1 MSAPRDGRLSRGA
14 DILVCQPLP
23 LLEQTLSSN
32 PSGLPGWLE
41 FSATRWPAPPP
52 SLTMSFMDP
61 TASDAELVQQTLRGV
76 TDAFHQLTLRYYR
89 PVGGFILKRV
99 GRPDLVE
106 DLVQETFLEAFQA
119 LKGGRGPQKFSTW
132 LFGIAHNRCG
142 KWLRRKRPTLF
153 APNEAPDLA
162 TTPSEQQ
169 LHEELEEQEK
179 LLHHL
184 QSHLRELPE
193 ETRKLL
199 EMKHRDGKTCE
210 EIAAA
215 TGKPVGTVKSL
226 LARTYKSLRHALTP
240 ASGEASR

>member
-1 MSAPRDGRLSRGA
+1 MER
-14 DILVCQPLP
+14 
-23 LLEQTLSSN
+23 
-32 PSGLPGWLE
+32 
-41 FSATRWPAPPP
+41 
-52 SLTMSFMDP
+52 
-61 TASDAELVQQTLRGV
+61 TASDAELVEQTLRGV
-76 TDAFHQLTLRYYR
+76 REAFHELTVRYYR

-106 DLVQETFLEAFQA
+106 DLVQETFLEAYQA
-119 LKGGRGPQKFSTW
+119 LKAGKGPQKFSSW

-142 KWLRRKRPTLF
+142 KWLRRKRPVLF
-153 APNEAPDLA
+153 SPNEAPDLVSA
-162 TTPSEQQ
+162 PSEQQ

-179 LLHHL
+179 LLNHL
-184 QSHLRELPE
+184 QARVRELPE
-193 ETRKLL
+193 EARRLL

-210 EIAAA
+210 EIAVA